1 MKIFVKN
8 KNLLTVYEYH
18 IDELLKLVVKSLIK
32 CTVSLVETKPLV
44 LKNLPQEKQVS
55 TEIELQGFI
64 GTVTGNQ
71 AEPSSYGNQ
80 ANKNKQ
86 TSS

>member
-18 IDELLKLVVKSLIK
+18 IDELLKIVVKSLIK

-44 LKNLPQEKQVS
+44 LKNLP
-55 TEIELQGFI
+55 ILEL
-64 GTVTGNQ
+64 V
-71 AEPSSYGNQ
+71 
-80 ANKNKQ
+80 
-86 TSS
+86 